1 MWYELARKLRFVQ
14 KSEDTKIDEIFMVN
28 LLDEIKKSE
37 LEAINILLQNYEIL
51 EEILCCGK

>member
-1 MWYELARKLRFVQ
+1 MDYTRKLRFVQ

>member
-1 MWYELARKLRFVQ
+1 MKYQLEFVQ